1 MEMIRIAAL
10 FFLAAAQDAAPG
22 NPDGFK
28 LAAEYSAARRGISM
42 LVMID
47 GKIVFEDYPP
57 GGSADRAHELASG
70 TKSFNGVIAAAAV
83 QDGLFRLDD
92 RVADTIPEWK
102 DDPRKREITI
112 RQLLTLT
119 SGIQTGGEAGNVPP
133 YADAVAMPMVS
144 APGEHFKYGAVA
156 FQVFG
161 ELMRRKLE
169 DRKENAVDYLKRR
182 VLDPIGVRVGAWR
195 KGRDGNPTMPS
206 GAQLTARDWARF
218 GEFVRLGGTW
228 EGKEIVRKDLLE
240 ACFEGTP
247 ANPAYGLTWWLN
259 RPLTMEQR
267 LRIPML
273 TVSTDLTRGQKLPAD
288 LAMAAGAGNQRLYVS
303 RERKLVVVRQAEG
316 ILNALAGD
324 RSVKWS
330 DTEFLYRLLFGTDAA
345 GQALRPGQ
353 EPAPDPAADRAGMVE
368 QLRKRFDKNGDGRLD
383 EEERAAMR
391 EFLRKRGAGRV
402 E

>member
-1 MEMIRIAAL
+1 M
-10 FFLAAAQDAAPG
+10 
-22 NPDGFK
+22 
-28 LAAEYSAARRGISM
+28 AE
-42 LVMID
+42 
-47 GKIVFEDYPP
+47 
-57 GGSADRAHELASG
+57 
-70 TKSFNGVIAAAAV
+70 
-83 QDGLFRLDD
+83 
-92 RVADTIPEWK
+92 
-102 DDPRKREITI
+102 
-112 RQLLTLT
+112 
-119 SGIQTGGEAGNVPP
+119 
-133 YADAVAMPMVS
+133 
-144 APGEHFKYGAVA
+144 PGEQFKYGAVA

-161 ELMRRKLE
+161 EIMRRKLA

-182 VLDPIGVRVGAWR
+182 VLDPIGVKVGAWR

-228 EGKEIVRKDLLE
+228 DGREIVRKDLLE
-240 ACFEGTP
+240 PLFAGTA

-259 RPLTMEQR
+259 RPVTPEQR

-273 TVSTDLTRGQKLPAD
+273 TVSTDLYRGQKLPPD

-316 ILNALAGD
+316 IMNALAGD

-330 DTEFLYRLLFGTDAA
+330 DTEFLYRILFGTDAA
-345 GQALRPGQ
+345 GQAVRPGQ
-353 EPAPDPAADRAGMVE
+353 EPPPDPDKDRAGMLE
-368 QLRKRFDKNGDGRLD
+368 QLRKRFDKDGDGQLS

-391 EFLRKRGAGRV
+391 EFLRQRGAGRV

>member
-1 MEMIRIAAL
+1 MI
-10 FFLAAAQDAAPG
+10 FLGPLLPLLSVVQETPG
-22 NPDGFK
+22 PATPEFCR

-42 LVMID
+42 LVLLD
-47 GKIVFEDYPP
+47 GKIVFEDYPS
-57 GGSADRAHELASG
+57 GGGPDRAHELASG
-70 TKSFNGVIAAAAV
+70 TKSFSGVLAAAAV
-83 QDGLFRLDD
+83 QDGLFRLEDP
-92 RVADTIPEWK
+92 VADTIAEWK
-102 DDPRKREITI
+102 DDPRKARVTI

-119 SGIQTGGEAGNVPP
+119 SGIQTGGEAGRVPS
-133 YADAVAMPMVS
+133 YADAVS
-144 APGEHFKYGAVA
+144 APLVSEPGERFRYGAVP

-161 ELMRRKLE
+161 ELVRRKLA

-182 VLDPIGVRVGAWR
+182 ILDPIGVKIGFWR
-195 KGRDGNPTMPS
+195 RGPDGNPTMPS

-228 EGKEIVRKDLLE
+228 EGKEIVRRELLE
-240 ACFEGTP
+240 ECFRGST

-259 RPLTMEQR
+259 RPVTAEQR

-273 TVSTDLTRGQKLPAD
+273 TVATDILRGNRLPAD
-288 LAMAAGAGNQRLYVS
+288 LAMAAGAGHQRLYVS
-303 RERKLVVVRQAEG
+303 RERKLVAVRQAEG

-330 DTEFLYRLLFGTDAA
+330 DAEFLCRLLYGTDAA
-345 GQALRPGQ
+345 GKAIEPGR
-353 EPAPDPAADRAGMVE
+353 ETPPDPAADRAAGWE
-368 QLRKRFDKNGDGRLD
+368 RFQRRFDRDGDGRLD

-391 EFLRKRGAGRV
+391 EFLRRRV

>member
-1 MEMIRIAAL
+1 VIG
-10 FFLAAAQDAAPG
+10 FLILLAAQDAAPA

-28 LAAEYSAARRGISM
+28 AAAEYSAARLGISM

-47 GKIVFEDYPP
+47 GKVVFEDYPS
-57 GGSADRAHELASG
+57 GGSPDRAHELASG
-70 TKSFNGVIAAAAV
+70 TKSFNGVIAAAAA
-83 QDGLFRLDD
+83 QDGLLHLDE
-92 RVADTIPEWK
+92 RVADTIAEWK
-102 DDPRKREITI
+102 DDPRKQKVTI

-133 YADAVAMPMVS
+133 YADAAAMPMM
-144 APGEHFKYGAVA
+144 AEPGEQFKYGAVA

-161 ELMRRKLE
+161 EIMRRKLA

-182 VLDPIGVRVGAWR
+182 VLDPIGVKVGAWR

-228 EGKEIVRKDLLE
+228 EGREIVRKDLLDVCL
-240 ACFEGTP
+240 AGTS

-259 RPLTMEQR
+259 RPVTPEQR

-273 TVSTDLTRGQKLPAD
+273 TVSMDLYRGQKLPPD

-316 ILNALAGD
+316 IMNALAGD

-330 DTEFLYRLLFGTDAA
+330 DTEFLYRILFGTDAA
-345 GQALRPGQ
+345 GQAVRPGQ
-353 EPAPDPAADRAGMVE
+353 EPPPDPDKDRAGMLE
-368 QLRKRFDKNGDGRLD
+368 QLRKRFDKDGDGQLS

-391 EFLRKRGAGRV
+391 EFLRKRAGGGNP
-402 E
+402 